1 MRFKIEI
8 TKKMFVRMALFM
20 VIIGAAILADVYF
33 ENNPAEFENIQANS
47 EESTNNSNTVNLINQ
62 TGSIT
67 VNTFVLKLSGKKLHI
82 QSHNKFLRKYHNIRN
97 NQVLKAEVKTQTT
110 PLILSY
116 HYLVFQNFFFT
127 LPDEEPLIS

>member
-1 MRFKIEI
+1 
-8 TKKMFVRMALFM
+8 MALFM